1 MKHIKSIRKIFRS
14 EFLTQFNSGKLVV
27 IIISIMIPLT
37 FVLLTSKIV
46 VTEQDLEKTK
56 GLLTAKQ
63 IIEIKSSIVLTGRY
77 LVQGF
82 IYIILMRIVFVF
94 KDRNTLDK
102 NRLSFLKYNK
112 NLVSFIKIFVD
123 VLLFFVHV
131 FLLMFLGITVIINH
145 LNGSFSNQEY
155 YNLIKIITSLSV
167 FYIFTTYGIKLI
179 NSSFSNNFYRKIFL
193 GLWIVATAGY
203 YLICTLALIDDTFAK
218 FYEDNAKWIIF
229 VPFLHL
235 LSPAVI
241 LYDVYYY
248 DWVELIPIFTLTA
261 LFITITWSLFTTS
274 LKEHLCA

>member
-56 GLLTAKQ
+56 GLLTTKQ

-112 NLVSFIKIFVD
+112 HLVSFIKIFVD

-179 NSSFSNNFYRKIFL
+179 NSSFSNNFYRKISL
-193 GLWIVATAGY
+193 GLWLIATAGY